1 MLIHKG
7 FCAEI
12 LNNSINVLT
21 SKTKKNA
28 SRRVAHCYA

>member
-21 SKTKKNA
+21 SKTKKMLLD
-28 SRRVAHCYA
+28 V

>member
-21 SKTKKNA
+21 SKIKKMLLD
-28 SRRVAHCYA
+28 V